1 MAGSSSRT
9 PPIDEETPLFHDHV
23 PAGSEHR
30 EDQPI
35 LQAPSEETWT
45 IPRGFFW
52 IQLALMSNVF
62 LQAFDSTIT
71 AATYAV
77 ISSEFGSA
85 NTASWL
91 TTSYLVTSTAV
102 QPLYGRVS
110 DIFGR
115 RLCFFIATITFGLG
129 CLGCGLARDV
139 VTLNCMRALTGFGGA
154 GLMTMATI
162 VNSDM
167 IPFRRRGM
175 YQAMQNGIWGLG
187 GISGASLG
195 GAIADK
201 IGWRWCFLLQ
211 VPVSIFALFVGAVA
225 VKNQAGNLFEDGI
238 KAVWKRVDFT
248 GALFLVLAIS
258 VQLLGLSL
266 GGNELPW
273 TSPWVIALLIG
284 SVALFSIFFFIE
296 GRTTAIPI
304 IPLRML
310 KGRLPVATQIS
321 NICAGLSAYGF
332 LFMIPLF
339 FQVILMESATKA
351 GARLA
356 LPSLATPIGSII
368 AGIVMS
374 RWGKLIP
381 LVRTGASIIC
391 FGSALLLSLSFQ
403 DASWKYIAFIIP
415 TNLGVGV
422 IYPSILFT
430 TLASFDHADH
440 AVSASTVYLIRSLGA
455 VWGVSITSAIVQ
467 TTLSV
472 RLPDAL
478 SGISDKWRVIDD
490 IRHSVEA
497 LKTLP
502 PDVQLKARLVYFDGI
517 HYAFASVVVAGAIAV
532 IAAFIASP
540 KQMRSTH

>member
-9 PPIDEETPLFHDHV
+9 PPIDEETPLFHDRD
-23 PAGSEHR
+23 PAGYESR
-30 EDQPI
+30 DDQPI

-115 RLCFFIATITFGLG
+115 RLCFFIATITFALG

-211 VPVSIFALFVGAVA
+211 VPVSIFALFVGAIA

-310 KGRLPVATQIS
+310 KGRLPVATQIA

-478 SGISDKWRVIDD
+478 SGISDKWRVRPFSIQP
-490 IRHSVEA
+490 SC
-497 LKTLP
+497 LP
-502 PDVQLKARLVYFDGI
+502 IGPWPRMLHV
-517 HYAFASVVVAGAIAV
+517 
-532 IAAFIASP
+532 P
-540 KQMRSTH
+540 